1 MTLGL
6 WGWVLYLVLL
16 TEGIVMIVAALLQR
30 AGIKSFIRPRGGFKQ
45 LPVGTTILFGAGLA
59 LGSITSM
66 IPHRESTRIW
76 VLCLDPVVICLM
88 IASLVTWIWQKPVVP
103 DSGDR

>member
-1 MTLGL
+1 MSLGL
-6 WGWVLYLVLL
+6 WEWVLYLVLL

-30 AGIKSFIRPRGGFKQ
+30 AGIKSFIRPRGFKR

-66 IPHRESTRIW
+66 IPRSPSTHVL
-76 VLCLDPVVICLM
+76 VLCLDWVVICLM
-88 IASLVTWIWQKPVVP
+88 LASLAAWLRAKPV
-103 DSGDR
+103 